1 MLDNLSVSHAP
12 SNSTLKLEW
21 LPGSP
26 ATRHIITFDLE
37 QAPENIT
44 LRDDLFR
51 HEPPKNVTGRDFCSH
66 LQNAETSGVCSTK
79 KKRAS
84 NRRSGLPNNVFG
96 NDIEQ
101 GPQIGLFETLC
112 YLAHSNSRCAHVI
125 SLRPEA
131 PCYQAIAITPPSTF
145 APQGPSYCRT
155 LLVLLTK
162 FPCRWS
168 PMNSVARLAHS
179 ASCTET
185 SAGLS

>member
-1 MLDNLSVSHAP
+1 D
-12 SNSTLKLEW
+12 W
-21 LPGSP
+21 LPRP
-26 ATRHIITFDLE
+26 TAPHQIRPFDLDH
-37 QAPENIT
+37 APENIT

-51 HEPPKNVTGRDFCSH
+51 HEPPKNVPGRNLCSRRRT
-66 LQNAETSGVCSTK
+66 AETSGVCSTK

-168 PMNSVARLAHS
+168 SMNSVARLAHS